1 MQVKLVREKARQM
14 AERRVVEKCFTVTVF
29 DVQQEPL
36 RSLQALGAR
45 VVNRV
50 EAKLP
55 VVCVRAATA
64 SRRPRRD
71 ADRIIPLVSLHVLLT
86 WRSAGP
92 TLEDPGRRRPIVRR
106 APLDIGNDQSTRQK
120 GQKPQTRISSLTIFA
135 GPEQASRSAPAHLE
149 IVLPEMH
156 ADRFPRISKH
166 RAPSYTRRV
175 LAR

>member
-14 AERRVVEKCFTVTVF
+14 AERRAVEKCFTVTVF

-86 WRSAGP
+86 RRSAGP

-120 GQKPQTRISSLTIFA
+120 GQKPQTRTSSLTIFA
-135 GPEQASRSAPAHLE
+135 
-149 IVLPEMH
+149 
-156 ADRFPRISKH
+156 
-166 RAPSYTRRV
+166 
-175 LAR
+175 ARPGTG